1 MQFGSKLLENE
12 RMFLNG
18 TSSTKEGSLQVVEK
32 NSPSAKKSDKG
43 KKRLNL
49 LTNWI
54 LAISHWI
61 LAISLLSVLALGI
74 YVAGMSTHT
83 GFKNVGGYV
92 SMTYGNNLMQIYLL
106 DEHGEKIKYAD
117 YIKGDKHSFSTL
129 ESNSNAGNHLN
140 CVIDN
145 TTNIMYVR
153 DNSGLVKTVKLN
165 EIGG

>member
-1 MQFGSKLLENE
+1 MQFGSKLLQNE
-12 RMFLNG
+12 RMFLNEA
-18 TSSTKEGSLQVVEK
+18 SSTNESNLQVVEK
-32 NSPSAKKSDKG
+32 NSPEKKKSDKG

-49 LTNWI
+49 ITNWI
-54 LAISHWI
+54 LV
-61 LAISLLSVLALGI
+61 ISLSSVLALGI

-83 GFKNVGGYV
+83 SFKNVGGYV
-92 SMTYGNNLMQIYLL
+92 SMTYGNNLMQTYLL

-117 YIKGDKHSFSTL
+117 YINGDKHSISTL
-129 ESNSNAGNHLN
+129 ESTSNAGNHLN

-165 EIGG
+165 EIGR

>member
-1 MQFGSKLLENE
+1 
-12 RMFLNG
+12 MFLNG
-18 TSSTKEGSLQVVEK
+18 TSSTKEDSLQVVEK

-54 LAISHWI
+54 LAIS
-61 LAISLLSVLALGI
+61 LSSVLALGI
-74 YVAGMSTHT
+74 YVARMSTHT
-83 GFKNVGGYV
+83 SFKNVGGYA
-92 SMTYGNNLMQIYLL
+92 SMTYGNNLMQTYLL
-106 DEHGEKIKYAD
+106 NEHGEKIKYAD

-153 DNSGLVKTVKLN
+153 DNSGLVKTVRLEK
-165 EIGG
+165 IGR

>member
-1 MQFGSKLLENE
+1 
-12 RMFLNG
+12 MFLNG
-18 TSSTKEGSLQVVEK
+18 TRSTKEGSLQVVEK

-54 LAISHWI
+54 LAIS
-61 LAISLLSVLALGI
+61 LSSVLALGI

-83 GFKNVGGYV
+83 SFKNVGGYA
-92 SMTYGNNLMQIYLL
+92 SMTYGNNLMQTYLL
-106 DEHGEKIKYAD
+106 NEHGEKIKYAD

-153 DNSGLVKTVKLN
+153 DNSGLVKTVRLEK
-165 EIGG
+165 IGR

>member
-1 MQFGSKLLENE
+1 MQFGSKLLEND

-18 TSSTKEGSLQVVEK
+18 TRSTKEGSLQVVEK

-54 LAISHWI
+54 LAIS
-61 LAISLLSVLALGI
+61 LSSVLALGI

-83 GFKNVGGYV
+83 SFKNVGGYA
-92 SMTYGNNLMQIYLL
+92 SMTYGNNLMQTYLL
-106 DEHGEKIKYAD
+106 NEHGEKIKYAD

-153 DNSGLVKTVKLN
+153 DNSGLVKTVRLEK
-165 EIGG
+165 IGR

>member
-1 MQFGSKLLENE
+1 MQFGSKLLENQ

-32 NSPSAKKSDKG
+32 NSPEAKKSDKG

-49 LTNWI
+49 ITNWI
-54 LAISHWI
+54 I
-61 LAISLLSVLALGI
+61 AISLSSVLALGI

-83 GFKNVGGYV
+83 SFKNVGGYV
-92 SMTYGNNLMQIYLL
+92 SMTYGNNLMQAYLL

-117 YIKGDKHSFSTL
+117 YIKGDKHSFSKL
-129 ESNSNAGNHLN
+129 ESTSNVGNHLN

-153 DNSGLVKTVKLN
+153 DSSGLVKTVKLE
-165 EIGG
+165 EIGR

>member
-1 MQFGSKLLENE
+1 
-12 RMFLNG
+12 MFLNG
-18 TSSTKEGSLQVVEK
+18 TRSTKEGSLQVVEK

-54 LAISHWI
+54 LAIS
-61 LAISLLSVLALGI
+61 LSSVLTLGI

-83 GFKNVGGYV
+83 SFKNVGGYA
-92 SMTYGNNLMQIYLL
+92 SMTYGNNLMQTYLL
-106 DEHGEKIKYAD
+106 NEHGEKIKYAD

-153 DNSGLVKTVKLN
+153 DNSGLVKTVRLEK
-165 EIGG
+165 IGR

>member
-1 MQFGSKLLENE
+1 MQFGSKLLQNE

-18 TSSTKEGSLQVVEK
+18 ASSTKEGSLQVVEK
-32 NSPSAKKSDKG
+32 NSPEAKKSDKG

-49 LTNWI
+49 ITNCI
-54 LAISHWI
+54 I
-61 LAISLLSVLALGI
+61 AISLSSVLALGI

-83 GFKNVGGYV
+83 SFKNVGGYV
-92 SMTYGNNLMQIYLL
+92 SMTYGNNLMQTYLL

-129 ESNSNAGNHLN
+129 ESTSNAGNHLN

>member
-1 MQFGSKLLENE
+1 
-12 RMFLNG
+12 MFLNG

-32 NSPSAKKSDKG
+32 NSPEAKKSDKG

-49 LTNWI
+49 ITNWI
-54 LAISHWI
+54 I
-61 LAISLLSVLALGI
+61 AISLSSVLALGI

-83 GFKNVGGYV
+83 SFKNVGGYV
-92 SMTYGNNLMQIYLL
+92 SMTYGNNLMQAYLL

-117 YIKGDKHSFSTL
+117 YIKGDKHSFSKL
-129 ESNSNAGNHLN
+129 ESTSNVGNHLN

-153 DNSGLVKTVKLN
+153 DSSGIVKTVKLE
-165 EIGG
+165 EIGR

>member
-1 MQFGSKLLENE
+1 MQFGSKLLENQ

-32 NSPSAKKSDKG
+32 NSPEAKKSDKG

-49 LTNWI
+49 ITNWI
-54 LAISHWI
+54 I
-61 LAISLLSVLALGI
+61 AISLSSVLALGI

-83 GFKNVGGYV
+83 SFKNVGGYV
-92 SMTYGNNLMQIYLL
+92 SMTYGNNLMQAYLL

-117 YIKGDKHSFSTL
+117 YIKGDKHSFSKL
-129 ESNSNAGNHLN
+129 ESTSNVGNHLN

-153 DNSGLVKTVKLN
+153 DSSGIVKTVKLE
-165 EIGG
+165 EIGR

>member
-1 MQFGSKLLENE
+1 MQFGSKLLEND

-18 TSSTKEGSLQVVEK
+18 TRSTKEGSLQVVEK

-54 LAISHWI
+54 LAIS
-61 LAISLLSVLALGI
+61 LSSVLA
-74 YVAGMSTHT
+74 HT
-83 GFKNVGGYV
+83 SFKNVGGYA
-92 SMTYGNNLMQIYLL
+92 SMTYGNNLMQTYLL
-106 DEHGEKIKYAD
+106 NEHGEKIQYAD

-153 DNSGLVKTVKLN
+153 DNSGLVKTVRLEK
-165 EIGG
+165 IGR

>member
-1 MQFGSKLLENE
+1 MQFGSKLLEND

-18 TSSTKEGSLQVVEK
+18 TRSTKEGSLQVVEK

-54 LAISHWI
+54 LAIS
-61 LAISLLSVLALGI
+61 LSSVLTLGI

-83 GFKNVGGYV
+83 SFKNVGGYA
-92 SMTYGNNLMQIYLL
+92 SMTYGNNLMQTYLL
-106 DEHGEKIKYAD
+106 NEHGEKIKYAD
-117 YIKGDKHSFSTL
+117 YTKGDKHSFSTL

-153 DNSGLVKTVKLN
+153 DNSGLVKTVRLEK
-165 EIGG
+165 IGR

>member
-1 MQFGSKLLENE
+1 
-12 RMFLNG
+12 MFLNG
-18 TSSTKEGSLQVVEK
+18 TRSTKEGSLQVVEK

-54 LAISHWI
+54 LAIS
-61 LAISLLSVLALGI
+61 LSSVLALGI

-83 GFKNVGGYV
+83 SFKNVGGYA
-92 SMTYGNNLMQIYLL
+92 SMTYGNNLMQTYLL
-106 DEHGEKIKYAD
+106 NEHGEKIQYAD

-153 DNSGLVKTVKLN
+153 DNSGLVKTVRLEK
-165 EIGG
+165 IGR